1 MNLSE
6 NQIRSVVEEV
16 VRSISSDASP
26 PAVIPG
32 GFSRDSGGENGVF
45 EELEGAVQA
54 AATAQ
59 RDLESL
65 SLETRRAI
73 IDALRQ
79 ASLDHAKGLAQ
90 MTMEE
95 TGMGRIAHKIKKIE
109 VVPSLT
115 PGVEDLDPVA
125 WSGDRGLTVVEKA
138 PFGVVAAVT
147 PSTHPVPTTIN
158 NAISLIA
165 AGNSAVFAPHP
176 SAKNVSIVGNQILDK
191 AIVAAGGPPNLL
203 TAVRE
208 PSIRTAQ
215 DLFVHPDVDLILVT
229 GGGGVVKASLQAPKR
244 AISAG
249 PGNPPGVGDETADF
263 EKAAESI
270 IEGGAFDN
278 NILCIGEKEIFVV
291 QSVADE
297 LKRHLLNKRCV
308 EISGAQI
315 DALAKIA
322 FPIDEKG
329 DWSINRELV
338 GRNPHV
344 LAETIGLNVAPDTE
358 LLIGETPVDH
368 PFVQREQMMP
378 FIPLVRTPD
387 VDTAIRQAIQAE
399 QGYHHTAVMHSK
411 NVESMTNMARAC
423 RCTLFIKNGPSSAG
437 LGAGGEGYTS
447 FSIATPTGEGCT
459 SARTFTRQRR
469 CTLVDYFR
477 IV

>member
-1 MNLSE
+1 MNINE

-16 VRSISSDASP
+16 VRSMSSGTP
-26 PAVIPG
+26 VPTPMPG
-32 GFSRDSGGENGVF
+32 PFPGATGGEDGVF
-45 EELEGAVQA
+45 EELEGAIQA
-54 AATAQ
+54 AKTAQ
-59 RDLESL
+59 RDLEAL
-65 SLETRRAI
+65 SLETRRVI
-73 IDALRQ
+73 IDALRK

-95 TGMGRIAHKIKKIE
+95 TGMGRIAHKIKKFE
-109 VVPSLT
+109 VVSSLT
-115 PGVEDLDPVA
+115 PGVEDLNPVA
-125 WSGDRGLTVVEKA
+125 WSGDRGLTVVERA

-147 PSTHPVPTTIN
+147 PSTHPVPTMIN
-158 NAISLIA
+158 NAISFIS

-176 SAKNVSIVGNQILDK
+176 SAKNVSMVGIQILNK
-191 AIVAAGGPPNLL
+191 AIVEVGGPPNLL

-208 PSIRTAQ
+208 PSIQTAQ
-215 DLFVHPDVDLILVT
+215 DLFVHPDIDLILVT
-229 GGGGVVKASLQAPKR
+229 GGGGVVKAALQAPKR
-244 AISAG
+244 AIAAG
-249 PGNPPGVGDETADF
+249 PGNPPVVVDETADL

-297 LKRHLLNKRCV
+297 LKQHLLNKRCV
-308 EISGAQI
+308 EINSTQI
-315 DALAKIA
+315 DALAKVA
-322 FPIDEKG
+322 FPVNEKG

-358 LLIGETPVDH
+358 LLIGETQADH

-378 FIPLVRTPD
+378 FIPIVRTPD
-387 VDTAIRQAIQAE
+387 VDTAIGQAIQAE
-399 QGYHHTAVMHSK
+399 QGYHHTAIMHSK

-423 RCTLFIKNGPSSAG
+423 RCTLFIKNGPSAAG